1 MPCVGGGDAGR
12 GYGGLVGAHQRGS
25 LEVEEK
31 LIDGTEGVEARRRR
45 PASEAQP
52 LRRRRRACAQ
62 LRELRQYVCTSEALR
77 RGDKE
82 PLLGW
87 AVSQR
92 WIRIRSRTQY
102 FKN

>member
-31 LIDGTEGVEARRRR
+31 LIDGTEGGEAHRRR
-45 PASEAQP
+45 STSGAQP
-52 LRRRRRACAQ
+52 LCRWRRACAQ
-62 LRELRQYVCTSEALR
+62 VAARVATMRSVAMGIRE
-77 RGDKE
+77 DKE
-82 PLLGW
+82 RLLGW

-102 FKN
+102 SKN

>member
-1 MPCVGGGDAGR
+1 MPCVGGGDASH

-31 LIDGTEGVEARRRR
+31 LIDGTEGVEAHRRW
-45 PASEAQP
+45 STSGAQP
-52 LRRRRRACAQ
+52 LCRWWRPCVQAAAQ
-62 LRELRQYVCTSEALR
+62 VATVRGVATGT

-82 PLLGW
+82 RLLGW

-102 FKN
+102 SKN

>member
-1 MPCVGGGDAGR
+1 MPCVGGGDAGH

-45 PASEAQP
+45 SASGAQP
-52 LRRRRRACAQ
+52 LCRWWRPCVQAAAQ
-62 LRELRQYVCTSEALR
+62 VATVRGVATGT

-82 PLLGW
+82 RLLGW

-102 FKN
+102 SKN